1 MHLVELF
8 ELAKFGPEHDRYF
21 ADEDLVYFVLFEN
34 VFDLLL
40 SFLRLWIF
48 LIEVLHLLLS
58 EDNVSV
64 ELS

>member
-8 ELAKFGPEHDRYF
+8 ELAEFGPEHDGYF
-21 ADEDLVYFVLFEN
+21 TNEDLVYFVLFEN
-34 VFDLLL
+34 ILDLLL
-40 SFLRLWIF
+40 SFLSLWIF
-48 LIEVLHLLLS
+48 LIEVLHLLLG